1 MMVANTNRLIKAFMN
16 KPERLFDLL
25 TYQSV
30 TYPGLPTY
38 SYKTNGSWK
47 SFSATE
53 FQEKVDEVAKGL
65 IAIGV
70 KPNDKVALIS
80 ENRIEWS
87 MMDFAIQQIGG
98 IVVAI
103 YPNISISD
111 YLFIFNDAE
120 IKTCV
125 VSTDVLYN
133 KIKGLQ
139 GQLPLLTQIYTIDTY
154 TDLSNWSTFLTSGK
168 SISHDELDS
177 RKNAVN
183 VNDLASLMYTSGTTG
198 NPKGVMLTHKNIM
211 ADMYSSEFSFPVTHY
226 DRALTFLPVCH
237 AYERLFHYVYLYKG
251 VSIWY
256 AQSMDTIGDD
266 MKEVKPHIF
275 SAVPRVLEKVY
286 EKIMKKG
293 EELTGLKRKLFFW
306 AIDLGS
312 QYDFDNRS
320 AWYNFKLGIARK
332 LIFSKWQEAL
342 GGHIKGISSG
352 SAAIQEK
359 LIRLYTAAG
368 INIYEGYGLTEAS
381 PCIAVNCFKRGMKIG
396 TVGVPLINI
405 DVKIAEDGEILVK
418 GDNVMQGYYKNPEA
432 TAEVLKDGWLHTGDV
447 GTFIDGKYLKITDR
461 KKEIFKTSGGKY
473 IAPQYLESKFVESDF
488 IEQIMVVGEG
498 EKFPGALIIPSYSNL
513 LEWAKTNASEI
524 INLPKEGFLKNQ
536 KVFEKL
542 KQEVEK
548 YNVNF
553 GNFEQIKNFAVL
565 PDEFTIETGELTPTL
580 KFKRKIILEKYKTAY
595 NEIYR

>member
-1 MMVANTNRLIKAFMN
+1 
-16 KPERLFDLL
+16 
-25 TYQSV
+25 
-30 TYPGLPTY
+30 
-38 SYKTNGSWK
+38 
-47 SFSATE
+47 
-53 FQEKVDEVAKGL
+53 
-65 IAIGV
+65 
-70 KPNDKVALIS
+70 
-80 ENRIEWS
+80 
-87 MMDFAIQQIGG
+87 
-98 IVVAI
+98 
-103 YPNISISD
+103 
-111 YLFIFNDAE
+111 
-120 IKTCV
+120 
-125 VSTDVLYN
+125 
-133 KIKGLQ
+133 
-139 GQLPLLTQIYTIDTY
+139 
-154 TDLSNWSTFLTSGK
+154 
-168 SISHDELDS
+168 
-177 RKNAVN
+177 
-183 VNDLASLMYTSGTTG
+183 
-198 NPKGVMLTHKNIM
+198 
-211 ADMYSSEFSFPVTHY
+211 
-226 DRALTFLPVCH
+226 
-237 AYERLFHYVYLYKG
+237 
-251 VSIWY
+251 
-256 AQSMDTIGDD
+256 

-293 EELTGLKRKLFFW
+293 EELTGVKRKLFFW

-312 QYDFDNRS
+312 KYDFDNRS
-320 AWYNFKLGIARK
+320 ACYNFKLGIARK

-405 DVKIAEDGEILVK
+405 DVKFAEDGEILVK

-432 TAEVLKDGWLHTGDV
+432 TTEVLKDGWLHTGDV

-553 GNFEQIKNFAVL
+553 GNFEQIKNFVVL